1 MKKTTV
7 RFVEYTPSEG
17 KCLKAVIKRWNI
29 ITGET
34 HEDTVFARHSLVC
47 RDSEIVSVQDVSEEE
62 FNEWM
67 AEHASSMGW
76 TSLTGA
82 T

>member
-7 RFVEYTPSEG
+7 RFVEFTPSKG
-17 KCLKAVIKRWNI
+17 KCLKAVIQHVNML
-29 ITGET
+29 TGDT

-47 RDSEIVSVQDVSEEE
+47 RDSEIISVQDVSEEE

-67 AEHASSMGW
+67 AEHASCMGW
-76 TSLTGA
+76 TSLTG
-82 T
+82 TT

>member
-1 MKKTTV
+1 LWSTLQAK
-7 RFVEYTPSEG
+7 G
-17 KCLKAVIKRWNI
+17 LKAVITRWNI
-29 ITGET
+29 ITGERE
-34 HEDTVFARHSLVC
+34 EDTVFARHSLVC